1 MSKKE
6 NILRTAI
13 RLFSEKGYRNTSVAE
28 LAKITGVAEG
38 TIFYHFKTKE
48 ELYLAGLENIR
59 QTLVSEFSRFFSEK
73 KFASGMEMLEG
84 GIFFYLYLVGT
95 REELFLILHRYDA
108 YEMAQVKTVFRD
120 QFSGIYNLIL
130 DTFQQAIVRGQ
141 EDGSIADLPAGKT
154 AFIVYAMVDGIARL
168 KTFNLYD
175 PSALYEQLIIS
186 CRRMLQKHST

>member
-1 MSKKE
+1 MSKKD
-6 NILRTAI
+6 NILQTAT
-13 RLFSEKGYRNTSVAE
+13 RLFSEKGYRNTSIAE

-38 TIFYHFKTKE
+38 TIFYHFKTKD
-48 ELYLAGLENIR
+48 ELYLAILENVR
-59 QTLVSEFSRFFSEK
+59 ETLVREFARFFAGK
-73 KFASGMEMLEG
+73 KFVSGLEMLEG
-84 GIFFYLYLVGT
+84 AIFFYLYMVGT

-108 YEMAQVKTVFRD
+108 YEMAQVQPVFRD

-130 DTFQQAIVRGQ
+130 DTFQQAIIRGQ

-175 PSALYEQLIIS
+175 PSALYEQLIAG
-186 CRRMLQKHST
+186 CRRMLQK